1 MAFLTFL
8 MCISFICTVIL
19 KCADKEFG
27 SKLTTGY
34 KEELEVEKKEATKLG
49 LTLNETMNRTFTD
62 DLRERSFIG
71 GRRFRTLSR
80 VSTYGIE
87 RHKSRFL
94 SDATFLAGLG

>member
-1 MAFLTFL
+1 MF
-8 MCISFICTVIL
+8 ISFLCAICL
-19 KCADKEFG
+19 KCYDKENG
-27 SKLTTGY
+27 AKLTTGY
-34 KEELEVEKKEATKLG
+34 KEELEVEQREATKLG